1 MPACSSSTAQ
11 KGFRQS
17 VCSIGGYSTMAPG
30 QPSAAQTTRH
40 TVERS
45 ECMQYT
51 TGITHSSDIAGGSYC
66 NDIQAADANFSYME
80 APLADLLLEK
90 PLGTYGLSTR
100 KAPWVVAHI
109 AFHAWHTRKSLR
121 SYDWFATKESPV
133 LRIADVHP
141 LLLRAIALLHQLAL
155 SRYSTVSSS
164 AVDLIQTL
172 YSWCRDLPLHALPA
186 MTASA
191 GLLYTRPQCGMPR
204 EAPSDEFVLPASR
217 KAVSGMLEAQSRVRP
232 CMQSMCVLRSVLL
245 VPGGLSHQISM
256 LSHARRVASRLAVGA
271 WAAFK
276 TILGLERES
285 KKCAWCHC

>member
-1 MPACSSSTAQ
+1 
-11 KGFRQS
+11 
-17 VCSIGGYSTMAPG
+17 
-30 QPSAAQTTRH
+30 
-40 TVERS
+40 
-45 ECMQYT
+45 MQYM
-51 TGITHSSDIAGGSYC
+51 TGITHNSDIAGGSYC

-80 APLADLLLEK
+80 APLSDLLLQK
-90 PLGTYGLSTR
+90 PLGTHGLSTR

-121 SYDWFATKESPV
+121 SFSWFATTASPV

-172 YSWCRDLPLHALPA
+172 YSWCRELPLHALPA

-204 EAPSDEFVLPASR
+204 ETPSHVFELPASR
-217 KAVSGMLEAQSRVRP
+217 KEVRSMLEAQSRVRN
-232 CMQSMCVLRSVLL
+232 CMWSTQLL
-245 VPGGLSHQISM
+245 HNALHVPGCLPLKRSM
-256 LSHARRVASRLAVGA
+256 LWSMSRRPA
-271 WAAFK
+271 
-276 TILGLERES
+276 TES
-285 KKCAWCHC
+285 SSNLWSVS